1 MPKQILSTKGAPQAV
16 GPYSQGVVAGGFLY
30 TSGAIP
36 LHPETGDVVGKTAAE
51 QAVQCMKNLEAVLAA
66 GGCTFADVVK
76 TTLYLVN
83 LADFQSVNQEYA
95 KFFAGVQPPARST
108 VEVKGLVKGVL
119 VEIDMTALVPEKG
132 FTPKPNDVK

>member
-1 MPKQILSTKGAPQAV
+1 MPKQILSTKKAPAAV
-16 GPYSQGVVAGGFLY
+16 GPYSQGVVANGFLF

-36 LHPETGDVVGKTAAE
+36 LHPESGDVVGKTAAE
-51 QAVQCMKNLEAVLAA
+51 QAVQCMKNLEGVLGA

-95 KFFAGVQPPARST
+95 KFFTGSPPARST
-108 VEVKGLVKGVL
+108 VEIKGLVKGVL
-119 VEIDMTALVPEKG
+119 VEIDMIAVVPAG
-132 FTPKPNDVK
+132 SNTPKPHDVR

>member
-1 MPKQILSTKGAPQAV
+1 MPKQILSTKGAPAAV

-36 LHPETGDVVGKTAAE
+36 LDPATGEVVGKTAAE
-51 QAVQCMKNLEAVLAA
+51 QAVRCMKNLEAVLAA

-83 LADFQSVNQEYA
+83 LADFQTVNQEYA
-95 KFFAGVQPPARST
+95 KFFTAAPPARST

-119 VEIDMTALVPEKG
+119 VEIDMTALVPEKP
-132 FTPKPNDVK
+132 FVPSPNDVR